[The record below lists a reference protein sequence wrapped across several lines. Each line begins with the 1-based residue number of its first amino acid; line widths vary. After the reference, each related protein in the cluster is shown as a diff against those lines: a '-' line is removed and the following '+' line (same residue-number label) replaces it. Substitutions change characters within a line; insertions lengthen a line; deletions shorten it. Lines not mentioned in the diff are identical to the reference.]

1 MPASTEERKKQ
12 LLRAV
17 VREYIVTAEPVGS
30 ETVAE
35 KYDFG
40 VSSATIRNDM
50 ADLEDLGLLERPH
63 ASAGRVPTVR
73 GYRFYVDQFVGGDQ
87 TTVGADYPLTEA
99 IDGLRLDRAHDLKS
113 LARAL
118 ASQTGETVV
127 VSDGDEAFVTGI
139 SNLSR
144 KPEFREGQL
153 LNEMLRLIDNLDEV
167 VRDVERS
174 LAQDLGSRSGAGFT
188 VFIGDDN
195 PFGQVFS
202 SVLTR
207 WQHPHA
213 GQTFIGIL
221 GPQRMDYDAN
231 VAMIRYLHEVLRN
244 R

>member
-1 MPASTEERKKQ
+1 MPASTEDRKKK

-50 ADLEDLGLLERPH
+50 ADLEELGLLEQPH

-73 GYRFYVDQFVGGDQ
+73 GYRFYVDEFVGDDSARVNAGN
-87 TTVGADYPLTEA
+87 PLTAA
-99 IDGLRLDRAHDLKS
+99 IDEIRLDRGHDLKS

-118 ASQTGETVV
+118 AAQTGETVV

-139 SNLSR
+139 SNLSA
-144 KPEFREGQL
+144 KPEFKEGQL
-153 LNEMLRLIDNLDEV
+153 MIEMLRLVDNLDEV
-167 VRDVERS
+167 VRDVERRF
-174 LAQDLGSRSGAGFT
+174 AQDFA
-188 VFIGDDN
+188 VFIGEDN
-195 PFGQVFS
+195 PFGEVFS

-207 WQHPHA
+207 WQHPRS
-213 GQTFIGIL
+213 GQTVIGIL